1 MSTLFLALCVVVVVV
16 ERLVLITGP
25 LSVMEREKK
34 KTPKGQSRGNTV
46 TARVKRRK
54 KKKRPATISSSER
67 PKPTCLHTVSLL
79 SVPVGHFLIAFLFLR
94 LVFSSFSF
102 FG

>member
-34 KTPKGQSRGNTV
+34 KKTRKGSREGT
-46 TARVKRRK
+46 
-54 KKKRPATISSSER
+54 
-67 PKPTCLHTVSLL
+67 
-79 SVPVGHFLIAFLFLR
+79 R
-94 LVFSSFSF
+94 LPHV
-102 FG
+102 